1 MSFPYEMTSSEV
13 VGYVEVV
20 TPFRIAGWAMDINC
34 PDIAVDLVLSIDGEI
49 GASFRPQFSRP
60 AINETLGAGDGHVGL
75 VWFEITP
82 PPALADGREHGV
94 AVMAVAGGA
103 VLPAVATQVRHD
115 EQRVPW
121 SRNAPPAFDTARGL
135 AQPQVSVVVLNR
147 NGRGLLD
154 QLFTS
159 WQQQDRSP
167 FPVEWIV
174 IDHGSSDDSLSLL
187 ECWSA
192 HLDLRVVALDRN
204 DSFSASCNLGA
215 SLAKAPNLLFMN
227 NDIRWCMDALPQMLH
242 TLQENGACAVGLK
255 LMKPNPAQVSGHEV
269 QHLGVRFKLR
279 EQAYWPYEAGIEHLD
294 REAAHS
300 AQRVPA
306 ATAAVLLVRRDDFR
320 HAGGFDGDYF
330 YGFEDVE
337 LCLRLERVTG
347 RPVVCRNDLTALH
360 HHGHTR
366 LTGRES
372 SIFDRLMC
380 NERVLQQHV
389 GAWLKRQWWISLV
402 GGDRSLC
409 NEPLVIGLAGATDCA
424 VGGGEVLADKLAQ
437 AISRACPHARILLL
451 PAAPQVH
458 DLRDIHV
465 LIALGPSVNLL
476 AARHRRADLLVVA
489 WAASAPDVRRWQRRV
504 DAGATQP
511 FDACLARS
519 SAALQAALEAGFPS
533 CRSTPDEP
541 LGYLLTRRM
550 PLRLGV
556 MPAAQTARSARR
568 AGALVAALRAQGA
581 LAHLHDARRPRLAEV
596 VLHLGRATEP
606 LPGCVNLLCMPA
618 QRRESSPRPGFHGV
632 LGNQPA
638 LTAVHAVWESVV
650 GPLVPAP

>member
-1 MSFPYEMTSSEV
+1 MRTPPLASHRFGLGARPDERVQSDPRQWLLAQLDAQTTRPPPWQKLPSTADLTGVWLDQQRAVRQAPEGQRAGIREAYLRRSRGDYLAAIGARVDSALQTQ
-13 VGYVEVV
+13 
-20 TPFRIAGWAMDINC
+20 TPFVEHLVHFWANHF
-34 PDIAVDLVLSIDGEI
+34 A
-49 GASFRPQFSRP
+49 
-60 AINETLGAGDGHVGL
+60 
-75 VWFEITP
+75 
-82 PPALADGREHGV
+82 
-94 AVMAVAGGA
+94 
-103 VLPAVATQVRHD
+103 
-115 EQRVPW
+115 
-121 SRNAPPAFDTARGL
+121 
-135 AQPQVSVVVLNR
+135 VSV
-147 NGRGLLD
+147 D
-154 QLFTS
+154 
-159 WQQQDRSP
+159 
-167 FPVEWIV
+167 
-174 IDHGSSDDSLSLL
+174 
-187 ECWSA
+187 
-192 HLDLRVVALDRN
+192 
-204 DSFSASCNLGA
+204 
-215 SLAKAPNLLFMN
+215 
-227 NDIRWCMDALPQMLH
+227 
-242 TLQENGACAVGLK
+242 K
-255 LMKPNPAQVSGHEV
+255 L
-269 QHLGVRFKLR
+269 
-279 EQAYWPYEAGIEHLD
+279 
-294 REAAHS
+294 
-300 AQRVPA
+300 
-306 ATAAVLLVRRDDFR
+306 
-320 HAGGFDGDYF
+320 
-330 YGFEDVE
+330 
-337 LCLRLERVTG
+337 
-347 RPVVCRNDLTALH
+347 
-360 HHGHTR
+360 
-366 LTGRES
+366 
-372 SIFDRLMC
+372 
-380 NERVLQQHV
+380 
-389 GAWLKRQWWISLV
+389 
-402 GGDRSLC
+402 
-409 NEPLVIGLAGATDCA
+409 LVIGLAGATDCA

-451 PAAPQVH
+451 PAAPQAH

-568 AGALVAALRAQGA
+568 AGFLVAALRAQGA